1 LCRYY
6 FRVLERQTGSTKFGS
21 FAATV
26 TGMSYAL
33 QLLLGSILQMKVP
46 WAPGPLPLVF
56 ASFVPFLL
64 DIPATSDFTVLGYKM
79 TDKVGV

>member
-1 LCRYY
+1 VKY
-6 FRVLERQTGSTKFGS
+6 GS

-33 QLLLGSILQMKVP
+33 QLLLGSVLQVKAP

-79 TDKVGV
+79 TDKVRVSTG